1 MKPEHLAGIFCLIS
15 ACALMLRFG
24 LLDPDASKYPKVDAR
39 VWDFLTRSSTLLL
52 AAFMASR
59 GVDFLSG
66 GSAIDGRGVGQLGML
81 SGFLVILALNLY
93 RQHHPQWLSALLTFW
108 NTRET
113 PCDPIP
119 PVIEQ
124 AIRQSPELRAALKPV
139 PGYQFP
145 PEDVEQSGCRAVNGA
160 GK

>member
-15 ACALMLRFG
+15 ACSLLWSFG
-24 LLDPDASKYPKVDAR
+24 LLNPDAIKYPKIDSPI
-39 VWDFLTRSSTLLL
+39 WDLLVRGSTLLL

-59 GVDFLSG
+59 CADFLSG
-66 GSAIDGRGVGQLGML
+66 GSAIDGRGVGLLGML
-81 SGFLVILALNLY
+81 TIFFAILALNLY
-93 RQHHPQWLSALLTFW
+93 RQHHPLWLMALLTFW
-108 NTRET
+108 RTRET

-119 PVIEQ
+119 APLEQ
-124 AIRQSPELRAALKPV
+124 LIRQSPELREALKPV

-145 PEDVEQSGCRAVNGA
+145 PEGEQSGCRAVNGA